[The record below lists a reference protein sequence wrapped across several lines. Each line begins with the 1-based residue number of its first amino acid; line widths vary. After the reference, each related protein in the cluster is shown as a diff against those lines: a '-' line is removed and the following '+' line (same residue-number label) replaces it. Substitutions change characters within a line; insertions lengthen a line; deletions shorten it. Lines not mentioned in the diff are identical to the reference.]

1 MIRTFRKG
9 LLSKFLILVF
19 FSLMESSYCQAAVP
33 LVIYSAVGY
42 GKSVAQAFQRD
53 TGIPVRLVT
62 TSTGPLLARVEAES
76 KNPQWDVVWFDG
88 AEAMENLANRGLL
101 ESYKPPVHWNAFG
114 AGIQPADHRYV
125 ISAATLAGVL
135 VVNKAK
141 LPESAWPHTWDALFA
156 ARYRNKVGMNNPA
169 ISGPT
174 YPFVAGIFKWQ
185 GSSKAGELWFAK
197 LKRHGLHVYT
207 KNAVTLRALQ
217 YGAIDLA
224 IVQSAA
230 GLGRE
235 LEGLPFHVIYPK
247 PVTLLPRVIGVSA
260 SAPAPVREEAERF
273 IRFLLS
279 KSGQKSAKAGDPRGD
294 SNYYPL
300 IEGIAPNNA
309 LPPLKTISVQMARP
323 SVWGHQ
329 EPKIVDWFVNKIVH
343 Q

>member
-1 MIRTFRKG
+1 MRTLRKG
-9 LLSKFLILVF
+9 LLSKLLMLIF
-19 FSLMESSYCQAAVP
+19 FSLAGVSYSQAAVP

-88 AEAMENLANRGLL
+88 AEAMENLANQGLL
-101 ESYKPPVHWNAFG
+101 ESYAPPVHWNSFG
-114 AGIQPADHRYV
+114 ALIQPSDHRYV

-135 VVNKAK
+135 VVNKDR
-141 LPESAWPHTWDALFA
+141 LPESDWPHAWDDLFD
-156 ARYRNKVGMNNPA
+156 ARYLNKVGMNNPA

-185 GSSKAGELWFAK
+185 GSSQAGEQWFAR
-197 LKRHGLHVYT
+197 LKRQGLHVYT

-217 YGAIDLA
+217 YGAIDIA

-235 LEGLPFHVIYPK
+235 LEGLPFRLVYPK

-260 SAPAPVREEAERF
+260 SAPAPVRVEAERF

-279 KSGQKSAKAGDPRGD
+279 KPGQKAAKAGDPRGD

-300 IEGIAPNNA
+300 VEGIAPNAA
-309 LPPLKTISVQMARP
+309 LPPLKSISVQMARP
-323 SVWGHQ
+323 SVWGQQ
-329 EPKIVDWFVNKIVH
+329 EPKIVDWFVNNIVH
-343 Q
+343 R